1 MNQSLLSLFSKLEE
15 KKDIIIYHIA
25 AVAIVLIYLST
36 HYLLFIHFYVSLT
49 VALILLT
56 GLWYGLK
63 SIYLAIFL
71 IIVVVVFEYITIGSV
86 TMKSFGYATT
96 LLIIAFFV
104 SMVYEH
110 RLTCENN
117 LKDTSEKLTQV
128 IQGAPIPI
136 FIINKN
142 HEISYW
148 NNAMELLTGIYAFR
162 VINTK
167 NQTSIFNKENEPVLA
182 DLIVDGVNEKELH
195 KYYDG
200 KLKKIPGR
208 EVYEIQT
215 TKTING
221 IDKFVMIVASPIKD
235 ANMNVV
241 GAIQTIYDLTEQ
253 KKAEYIIYQAE
264 KDKEWRESFD
274 SIDEPVIMQNRDLII
289 IQINKAAENI
299 ENKIGG
305 DGIIG
310 KNCYT
315 LFSELNKKQEETPA
329 MIALKTKKPATK
341 NIDLSHIGLG
351 TYSFKSTP
359 VFNKSNE
366 VKKIITVIRDITKEL
381 QMENEKEKIM
391 KELEFK
397 NKELEDFTHTISHDF
412 KSPLITIEGFANM
425 LKDNLSEMNVNGMD
439 ENMDYLNF
447 ISNSANKMR
456 HMMDETLKL
465 SKMGKFV
472 SPPKEIPYDNIIQE
486 AMDFM
491 HGEIVKN
498 EVEISKAKNL
508 PIVCVDKI
516 RIIELLTNLIGNSIK
531 YSKKDEKPII
541 EIGHII
547 NDKSNESSG
556 YAIFY
561 VKDNGI
567 GISKKNQ
574 EHVFELFYQTSD
586 DNVGSGAGMAIVRKI
601 VELHGGKV
609 WIESEINKGTT
620 IFYTLPIK
628 SDGKNCGFLQQ
639 S

>member
-15 KKDIIIYHIA
+15 KNDMIIYHIA

-63 SIYLAIFL
+63 SIYLATFL
-71 IIVVVVFEYITIGSV
+71 SIIIAVFEYITMGSV
-86 TMKSFGYATT
+86 TMRSFGYATT

-110 RLTCENN
+110 RLICENN

-167 NQTSIFNKENEPVLA
+167 NQTSIFNEENEPVLA
-182 DLIVDGVNEKELH
+182 DLIVDGVNGKELH

-200 KLKKIPGR
+200 ELKKIPGR

-235 ANMNVV
+235 ANMDVV

-274 SIDEPVIMQNRDLII
+274 SIDEPVIIQNRDLII

-305 DGIIG
+305 DGVIG
-310 KNCYT
+310 KNCYA

-341 NIDLSHIGLG
+341 NIDFSHIGLG

-359 VFNKSNE
+359 VLNKSNE
-366 VKKIITVIRDITKEL
+366 VKKIITVTRDITKEL
-381 QMENEKEKIM
+381 QMENEKEKVM

-439 ENMDYLNF
+439 ENTDYLNF
-447 ISNSANKMR
+447 ISNSADKMR

-531 YSKKDEKPII
+531 YSKKDEKPMI

-574 EHVFELFYQTSD
+574 EQVFELFYQTSD

-601 VELHGGKV
+601 VESHGGKV
-609 WIESEINKGTT
+609 WVESEINKGTT

-628 SDGKNCGFLQQ
+628 SDGKSCGFLQQ

>member
-1 MNQSLLSLFSKLEE
+1 
-15 KKDIIIYHIA
+15 
-25 AVAIVLIYLST
+25 
-36 HYLLFIHFYVSLT
+36 
-49 VALILLT
+49 
-56 GLWYGLK
+56 
-63 SIYLAIFL
+63 
-71 IIVVVVFEYITIGSV
+71 
-86 TMKSFGYATT
+86 
-96 LLIIAFFV
+96 
-104 SMVYEH
+104 
-110 RLTCENN
+110 
-117 LKDTSEKLTQV
+117 
-128 IQGAPIPI
+128 
-136 FIINKN
+136 
-142 HEISYW
+142 ISYW

-167 NQTSIFNKENEPVLA
+167 NQTSIFNEENEPVLA
-182 DLIVDGVNEKELH
+182 DLIVDGVNGKELH

-200 KLKKIPGR
+200 ELKKIPGR

-221 IDKFVMIVASPIKD
+221 IDRFVMIVASPIKD
-235 ANMNVV
+235 ANMDVV

-274 SIDEPVIMQNRDLII
+274 SIDEPVIVQNRDLII

-299 ENKIGG
+299 ENIIGG

-310 KNCYT
+310 KNCYA

-341 NIDLSHIGLG
+341 NIDFSHIGLG

-359 VFNKSNE
+359 VLNKSNE
-366 VKKIITVIRDITKEL
+366 VKKIITVTRDITKEL
-381 QMENEKEKIM
+381 QMENEKEKVM

-516 RIIELLTNLIGNSIK
+516 RIIELLINLIGNSIK
-531 YSKKDEKPII
+531 YSKKDEKPMI

-574 EHVFELFYQTSD
+574 EQVFELFYQTSD

-601 VELHGGKV
+601 VESHGGKV
-609 WIESEINKGTT
+609 WVESEINKGTT

-628 SDGKNCGFLQQ
+628 SDGKSCGFLQQ

>member
-56 GLWYGLK
+56 SFWYGLK
-63 SIYLAIFL
+63 SIYLATFL
-71 IIVVVVFEYITIGSV
+71 SIIIAVFEYITMGTV
-86 TMKSFGYATT
+86 TMRSFGYATT

-110 RLTCENN
+110 RLICENN

-167 NQTSIFNKENEPVLA
+167 NQTSIFNEENEPVLA
-182 DLIVDGVNEKELH
+182 DLIVDGVNGKELH

-253 KKAEYIIYQAE
+253 KKAEYVIYQAE

-289 IQINKAAENI
+289 IQINKAAKNI

-341 NIDLSHIGLG
+341 NIDFSHIGLG

-359 VFNKSNE
+359 VLNKSNE
-366 VKKIITVIRDITKEL
+366 VKKIITVTRDITKEL
-381 QMENEKEKIM
+381 QMENEKEKVM

-516 RIIELLTNLIGNSIK
+516 RIIELLINLIGNSIK
-531 YSKKDEKPII
+531 YSKKDEKPMI

-574 EHVFELFYQTSD
+574 EQVFELFYQTSD

-601 VELHGGKV
+601 VESHGGKV
-609 WIESEINKGTT
+609 WVESEINKGTT

-628 SDGKNCGFLQQ
+628 SDGKSCGFLQQ

>member
-1 MNQSLLSLFSKLEE
+1 M
-15 KKDIIIYHIA
+15 IIYHIA

-63 SIYLAIFL
+63 SIYLATFL
-71 IIVVVVFEYITIGSV
+71 SIIIAVFEYITMGTV
-86 TMKSFGYATT
+86 TMRSFGYATT

-110 RLTCENN
+110 RLICENN

-167 NQTSIFNKENEPVLA
+167 NQTSIFNEENEPVLA
-182 DLIVDGVNEKELH
+182 DLIVDGVNGKELH

-200 KLKKIPGR
+200 ELKKIPGR

-221 IDKFVMIVASPIKD
+221 IDRFVMIVASPIKD
-235 ANMNVV
+235 ANMDVV

-274 SIDEPVIMQNRDLII
+274 SIDEPVIVQNRDLII

-299 ENKIGG
+299 ENIIGG
-305 DGIIG
+305 DGVIG
-310 KNCYT
+310 KNCYA

-329 MIALKTKKPATK
+329 MIALKTKKPAIK
-341 NIDLSHIGLG
+341 NIDFSHIGLG

-359 VFNKSNE
+359 VLNKSNE
-366 VKKIITVIRDITKEL
+366 VKKIITVTRDITKEL
-381 QMENEKEKIM
+381 QMENEKEKVM

-531 YSKKDEKPII
+531 YSKKDEKPMI

-574 EHVFELFYQTSD
+574 EQVFELFYQTSD

-601 VELHGGKV
+601 VESHGGKV
-609 WIESEINKGTT
+609 WVESEINKGTT

-628 SDGKNCGFLQQ
+628 SDGKSCGFLQQ

>member
-56 GLWYGLK
+56 SFWYGLK
-63 SIYLAIFL
+63 SIYLATFL
-71 IIVVVVFEYITIGSV
+71 SIIIAVFEYITMGSV
-86 TMKSFGYATT
+86 TMRSFGYATT

-110 RLTCENN
+110 RLICENN

-167 NQTSIFNKENEPVLA
+167 NQTSIFNEENEPVLA
-182 DLIVDGVNEKELH
+182 DLIVDGVNGKELH

-200 KLKKIPGR
+200 ELKKIPGR

-235 ANMNVV
+235 ANMDVV

-253 KKAEYIIYQAE
+253 KKAEYVIYQAE

-274 SIDEPVIMQNRDLII
+274 SIDEPVIVQNRDLII

-310 KNCYT
+310 KNCYA

-341 NIDLSHIGLG
+341 NIDFSHIGLG

-359 VFNKSNE
+359 VLNKSNE
-366 VKKIITVIRDITKEL
+366 VKKIITVTRDITKEL
-381 QMENEKEKIM
+381 QMENEKEKVM

-516 RIIELLTNLIGNSIK
+516 RIIELLINLIGNSIK
-531 YSKKDEKPII
+531 YSKKDEKPMI

-574 EHVFELFYQTSD
+574 EQVFELFYQTSD

-601 VELHGGKV
+601 VESHGGKV
-609 WIESEINKGTT
+609 WVESEINKGTT

-628 SDGKNCGFLQQ
+628 SDGKSCGFLQQ

>member
-71 IIVVVVFEYITIGSV
+71 IIVVVVFEYITMGSI

-110 RLTCENN
+110 RLICENN

-167 NQTSIFNKENEPVLA
+167 NQTSIFNEENEPVLA
-182 DLIVDGVNEKELH
+182 DLIVDGVNGKELH

-200 KLKKIPGR
+200 ELKKIPGR

-221 IDKFVMIVASPIKD
+221 IDRFVMIVASPIKD
-235 ANMNVV
+235 ANMDVV

-253 KKAEYIIYQAE
+253 KKAEYVIYQAE

-289 IQINKAAENI
+289 IQINKAAKNI

-341 NIDLSHIGLG
+341 NIDFSHIGLG

-516 RIIELLTNLIGNSIK
+516 RIIELLINLIGNSIK
-531 YSKKDEKPII
+531 YSKKDEKPMI

-574 EHVFELFYQTSD
+574 EQVFELFYQTSD

-601 VELHGGKV
+601 VESHGGKV
-609 WIESEINKGTT
+609 WVESEINKGTT

-628 SDGKNCGFLQQ
+628 SDGKSCGFLQQ